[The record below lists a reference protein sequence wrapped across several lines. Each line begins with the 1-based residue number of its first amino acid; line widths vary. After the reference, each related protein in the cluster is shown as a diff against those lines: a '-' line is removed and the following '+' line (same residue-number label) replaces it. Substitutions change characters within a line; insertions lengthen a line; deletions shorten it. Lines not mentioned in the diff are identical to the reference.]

1 MQYDYYNAIILQSCN
16 VCELLPNPSLQ
27 YGHMF
32 VDDFFLFF
40 MFAYVCCMKPTADVS
55 STTGPLY
62 QNISPVSNVTKTS
75 NFEMKDNQAYGVVTT
90 STISTRPV
98 YEIMS

>member
-1 MQYDYYNAIILQSCN
+1 MTL
-16 VCELLPNPSLQ
+16 
-27 YGHMF
+27 
-32 VDDFFLFF
+32 
-40 MFAYVCCMKPTADVS
+40 TADHS

-75 NFEMKDNQAYGVVTT
+75 NFELKDNQAYGVLTT
-90 STISTRPV
+90 STISTPPV

>member
-1 MQYDYYNAIILQSCN
+1 
-16 VCELLPNPSLQ
+16 
-27 YGHMF
+27 
-32 VDDFFLFF
+32 
-40 MFAYVCCMKPTADVS
+40 MKQTTDLS

-75 NFEMKDNQAYGVVTT
+75 NFEMKDNQAYGIVTT
-90 STISTRPV
+90 PTISTPPM

>member
-1 MQYDYYNAIILQSCN
+1 
-16 VCELLPNPSLQ
+16 
-27 YGHMF
+27 
-32 VDDFFLFF
+32 
-40 MFAYVCCMKPTADVS
+40 MKLTADLS

-75 NFEMKDNQAYGVVTT
+75 NFELKDNQAYGVLTT
-90 STISTRPV
+90 STISTPPV